1 MPQAVRA
8 TEALLGEFAHQLDA
22 VTLQPS
28 RGGVFEVTVD
38 EDLVY
43 SKKET
48 KRHATIDELCDA
60 LRQRLVD

>member
-1 MPQAVRA
+1 
-8 TEALLGEFAHQLDA
+8 